1 MNGNRLGGRMG
12 KQTKKQKATSGKGAG
27 IRLKINAC
35 ILGTLV
41 VLIALMAVLI
51 FRSNEYNKQYSRIL
65 DSISKVTYVKDNAS
79 YLGRT
84 VVTKCGVGGDIP
96 SSGHIET
103 IDTMEQ
109 YVAEIGENLP
119 QEAEYTEMRNQYDKF
134 ASEAGKFIA
143 SYREVLA
150 ACGNTY
156 SSAGLNPAQ
165 DMSGNMS
172 FVSSSAETLLAS
184 EIARSEMIVE
194 EIQNDFR
201 HTLAIIVI
209 AVVIIVI
216 IVMAAAFALT
226 QSITAPIIQLQKKLT
241 VMSEGI
247 LTDEDIKVKSKDEAG
262 QAAIAFNKMK
272 GSLVHL
278 ISEVASNMSSLKA
291 STATVNTSVDENAQG
306 GGRIA
311 DAVDGMLAALER
323 QQGEVRR
330 AREQIKHMEEVAG
343 SMADYAEAI
352 HGNAGKTRDNAKD
365 GMQKIMAYLEQMEEV
380 NRSMREMEIVFSSFG
395 ENTKGMTEA
404 LESISSIASQTNL
417 LSLNASIEA
426 ARAGEA
432 GKGFAVVATE
442 IRNLADD
449 SQAAAAHI
457 GKMIESVG
465 NQADQMTARLRESL
479 EQLEKGN
486 QMTGAAKESF
496 EIITAG
502 TDEVNNNVEDII
514 NGVEVLNDRI
524 AEAME
529 SMGTVKDAADSNVT
543 EINEVSAVV
552 TEQSANLEE
561 VSEAMDKLLVLT
573 NDVENLVAEFKI

>member
-1 MNGNRLGGRMG
+1 MG

>member
-1 MNGNRLGGRMG
+1 M
-12 KQTKKQKATSGKGAG
+12 KAIKQKTTGRKRAG
-27 IRLKINAC
+27 IRLKINTC

-41 VLIALMAVLI
+41 VLISLMTVLI
-51 FRSNEYNKQYSRIL
+51 LRSNEYNSQYSRIL
-65 DSISKVTYVKDNAS
+65 DSISKVTYIKDNAS
-79 YLGRT
+79 YLGRA
-84 VVTKCGVGGDIP
+84 VVTKCGVGGDIA

-109 YVAEIGENLP
+109 YVTEVGEALP

-143 SYREVLA
+143 SYREVLSV
-150 ACGNTY
+150 CGDTY
-156 SSAGLNPAQ
+156 SSKGLNAAQ
-165 DMSGNMS
+165 DMSNNMS

-184 EIARSEMIVE
+184 EIARSEIIVE

-201 HTLAIIVI
+201 HTLFIIVI
-209 AVVIIVI
+209 AVIITVV
-216 IVMAAAFALT
+216 IVMIAAFSLT

-241 VMSEGI
+241 AMSEGI
-247 LTDEDIKVKSKDEAG
+247 LTDEDIKIKSQDEAG
-262 QAAIAFNKMK
+262 RAAMAFNKMK

-278 ISEVASNMSSLKA
+278 ISEVASNMASLKE

-306 GGRIA
+306 GTRIA

-323 QQGEVRR
+323 QQGEVVRT
-330 AREQIKHMEEVAG
+330 REQIKHMEEVAVH
-343 SMADYAEAI
+343 MADYAEAI

-365 GMQKIMAYLEQMEEV
+365 GMQKITAYVEQMQEV
-380 NRSMREMEIVFSSFG
+380 NRSMREMEVVFSSFG
-395 ENTKGMTEA
+395 ENTKGMTQA

-426 ARAGEA
+426 ARAGDA
-432 GKGFAVVATE
+432 GRGFAVVATE

-457 GKMIESVG
+457 GKMIESVS

-479 EQLEKGN
+479 DQLEKGN
-486 QMTGAAKESF
+486 QMTGEAKESF
-496 EIITAG
+496 EVITAG
-502 TDEVNNNVEDII
+502 TNEVNNNVEDII
-514 NGVEVLNDRI
+514 KGVEVLTDKI
-524 AEAME
+524 SEAMD
-529 SMGTVKDAADSNVT
+529 SMGTVKDAADNNVT

-561 VSEAMDKLLVLT
+561 VSEAMDRLLLLT
-573 NDVENLVAEFKI
+573 NGVENLVAEFKI

>member
-1 MNGNRLGGRMG
+1 M
-12 KQTKKQKATSGKGAG
+12 QVKKQKTTGAKGAG

-35 ILGTLV
+35 ILGTLA
-41 VLIALMAVLI
+41 VLITLMAVVI
-51 FRSNEYNKQYSRIL
+51 FRSNEYNTQYSRIL

-84 VVTKCGVGGDIP
+84 VVTKCGVGGDIA

-109 YVAEIGENLP
+109 YVAEVGEDLP

-150 ACGNTY
+150 ACGDTY

-165 DMSGNMS
+165 DMSSNMS

-201 HTLAIIVI
+201 HTLTMIII
-209 AVVIIVI
+209 AVIITVI

-241 VMSEGI
+241 VMSEGV

-278 ISEVASNMSSLKA
+278 ISEVASNMASLKA

-306 GGRIA
+306 GSRIA

-323 QQGEVRR
+323 QQGEVSR

-343 SMADYAEAI
+343 HMADYAEAI

-365 GMQKIMAYLEQMEEV
+365 GMQKITAYVEQMEEV

-449 SQAAAAHI
+449 SQAAASQI

-486 QMTGAAKESF
+486 QMTGEAKESF

-514 NGVEVLNDRI
+514 SGVEVLNDRI

-529 SMGTVKDAADSNVT
+529 SMGTVKDAADGNVT